1 MRSDDINDDDDIG
14 DGEGGSVRWNDGG
27 RVAGVKTREDFYCNT
42 LPSTSLFYTLFAL
55 FNLSSSSSL
64 FSFVNTTIFI
74 NNDFYCNIIST
85 TYLFYMCSVF
95 PYGDTAEMMILRKW
109 WLWIAWCV
117 CVFCIFV
124 HPLFGTECQR
134 GCRCLVRCSKCQKI
148 NQRFLKY
155 PNIKLIAN
163 IYHLS

>member
-1 MRSDDINDDDDIG
+1 M
-14 DGEGGSVRWNDGG
+14 
-27 RVAGVKTREDFYCNT
+27 AGVKTREDFYCNT

-109 WLWIAWCV
+109 WLWIALYV
-117 CVFCIFV
+117 CVFCV
-124 HPLFGTECQR
+124 SQG

-163 IYHLS
+163 IYHLPQQTV